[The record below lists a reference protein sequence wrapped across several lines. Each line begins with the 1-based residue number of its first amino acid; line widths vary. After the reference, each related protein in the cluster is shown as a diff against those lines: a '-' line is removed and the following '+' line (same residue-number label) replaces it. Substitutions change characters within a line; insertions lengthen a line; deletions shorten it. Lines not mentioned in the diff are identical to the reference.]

1 MIALNESEEQKGSRM
16 GRLALQYAWLRRA
29 LIGGVTLYV
38 AVLILA
44 PVLALLVGSLQ
55 GGLGP
60 LLSIFADPDAQ
71 AAFGLTLE
79 IAFITVLINGVLG
92 TITAWVLTRQS
103 FTGRRVWNAL
113 VDLPFA
119 MSSVVVGFVLILIF
133 GRLGPLASV
142 QANFGIQVAFAVPGM
157 VLATI
162 FVTLPFMIRELM
174 PVIAA
179 LDREQERA
187 AATLGASDWQI
198 FLFVTLPALRW
209 GILYGLTLTFARA
222 LGEYGAV
229 LVVGGDIQGSTE
241 TAPLYIF
248 RVLNDGNFAGAYS
261 VALALGLISLVLVLS
276 IEQLRKRERT
286 V

>member
-1 MIALNESEEQKGSRM
+1 MNALKEPKGSRM

-29 LIGGVTLYV
+29 LIGGVSLYV
-38 AVLILA
+38 AVLIFA

-60 LLSIFADPDAQ
+60 VLSTFADPDAQ

-79 IAFITVLINGVLG
+79 IALITVLINGVLG
-92 TITAWVLTRQS
+92 TITAWVLTRHS

-133 GRLGPLASV
+133 GRLGPLATL
-142 QANFGIQVAFAVPGM
+142 QANLGIQVAFAVPGM

-174 PVIAA
+174 PVITA

-222 LGEYGAV
+222 LGEFGAV

-248 RVLNDGNFAGAYS
+248 RVLDDGNFASAYS
-261 VALALGLISLVLVLS
+261 VALALGLISLVLVLG
-276 IEQLRKRERT
+276 IEQMRKREAT